1 MIRNTEK
8 SLGCEKKLLT
18 KSEKKNLLLVRKS
31 IVALSHIKKGELFT
45 EENITCKRPA
55 IGISPIY
62 WNKVVGKRAKKNFI
76 PDQFITI

>member
-1 MIRNTEK
+1 M
-8 SLGCEKKLLT
+8 
-18 KSEKKNLLLVRKS
+18 RKS

-45 EENITCKRPA
+45 EENITCKRPG

-62 WNKVVGKRAKKNFI
+62 WNKVVGKKGKKNFI